1 MLQNAIRS
9 IYCGTNLVGTSLYNC
24 LKVIMAL
31 LSLVR
36 LIIDLRNFGVTCINV
51 LYYVL
56 VGA

>member
-9 IYCGTNLVGTSLYNC
+9 IYYGTNLEGMFVYNC
-24 LKVIMAL
+24 LKGMAL

>member
-1 MLQNAIRS
+1 MLQNTIRS
-9 IYCGTNLVGTSLYNC
+9 IYYGTNLEGMSVYNC
-24 LKVIMAL
+24 LKGMAL

-56 VGA
+56 VGV